1 MKYQSWKIKTEH
13 HIMQEFIPFL
23 DWLQKIQQV
32 KRIIPG
38 RISRQQK
45 WTWDQNISFSYMTTS
60 GFKIK
65 VKKWSTAQEIF
76 IICDENDKEILKDI
90 MLEFINK

>member
-1 MKYQSWKIKTEH
+1 MKYQSGKIKTEH
-13 HIMQEFIPFL
+13 HIMEEFIPFL
-23 DWLQKIQQV
+23 DWLQKIDQV

-45 WTWDQNISFSYMTTS
+45 WTSDKNISFSYMTTS

-65 VKKWSTAQEIF
+65 LKKWSTAQEVF
-76 IICDENDKEILKDI
+76 VICDNDDKDNLKDI
-90 MLEFINK
+90 MMKFVEK